1 MKKTKP
7 MTPEEAERWLRSLK
21 EDKNAHKKREKEKV
35 TGSSL
40 RPEKDW

>member
-21 EDKNAHKKREKEKV
+21 EDKKAHRKREKGKV
-35 TGSSL
+35 AGSS
-40 RPEKDW
+40 RTPEKDW

>member
-1 MKKTKP
+1 MEKTKP

-21 EDKNAHKKREKEKV
+21 EDKKKHREREREKAA
-35 TGSSL
+35 GSL